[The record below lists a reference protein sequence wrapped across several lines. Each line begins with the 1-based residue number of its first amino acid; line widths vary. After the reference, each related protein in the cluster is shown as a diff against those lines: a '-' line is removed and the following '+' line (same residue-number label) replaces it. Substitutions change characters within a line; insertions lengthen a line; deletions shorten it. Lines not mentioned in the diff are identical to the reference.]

1 MSQDKAET
9 RSPFSAKSY
18 QEQQD
23 QWLAWRSR
31 QLDYQPADS
40 DQNTREKPRESDQRP
55 DARGDSMNSL
65 PRLRLPNMRIA
76 APTRHQELD
85 QVISR
90 HRNALKQAGAFQT
103 ASID

>member
-1 MSQDKAET
+1 MNQEKAEIK
-9 RSPFSAKSY
+9 SPFAALTW

-40 DQNTREKPRESDQRP
+40 EPTTQKPRIPKPQPEAWQYQ
-55 DARGDSMNSL
+55 AEGL
-65 PRLRLPNMRIA
+65 PRMRLPNMRIA

-90 HRNALKQAGAFQT
+90 HKQALRQAAAFQT
-103 ASID
+103 TPID